1 MLRRGGTC
9 VLNGLPPGEISLSIF
24 DLVLNAYTIRGSIAG
39 AAIQE
44 LVGRG
49 NRLQGGS
56 LVEIV
61 NVPSGSLLCQADSGQ
76 RESLAVGVAV
86 TCGCT
91 LLNMANVSSI
101 WKWFSV
107 RARLV

>member
-9 VLNGLPPGEISLSIF
+9 VLNGLPQGEISVSIF
-24 DLVLNAYTIRGSIAG
+24 DLVLNGYTFRGSIAG
-39 AAIQE
+39 AVIQE

-76 RESLAVGVAV
+76 RESPAVGVAV
-86 TCGCT
+86 TV
-91 LLNMANVSSI
+91 A
-101 WKWFSV
+101 V
-107 RARLV
+107 RC